1 VKERLRA
8 VVAWGSR
15 LGLEY
20 TRTRASLAA
29 GGLAYFVALS
39 IAPAALAFGTLAGL
53 FLDPEDVRSVLERI
67 AERAPGSV
75 GNLQPVI
82 DALVSTIES
91 ASATAFTITTL
102 VSALIAIYAASK
114 VVLGVRMAMNT
125 VFGVEETRSGLIER
139 AIATVI
145 TLVGLVAAVAL
156 VILLTLVPR
165 VLGWLGVS
173 SIPLSTGSWLADW
186 LIVGALVFVAV
197 RWTLHHA
204 PNQSRRVAWTS
215 RGAWAATAGIAAA
228 TIGVG
233 VYARFSTS
241 LSAAVLVFGTAVV
254 ILLWLYLC
262 FVALLWGAII
272 EADDQRRADA
282 VRTRTSAGDQTPG
295 P

>member
-1 VKERLRA
+1 MQAIVG
-8 VVAWGSR
+8 WGTR

-53 FLDPEDVRSVLERI
+53 VLDPQDVRAVLERL
-67 AERAPGSV
+67 AERAPGTV

-82 DALVSTIES
+82 DALVSTIEG
-91 ASATAFTITTL
+91 ASATAFTVTTL
-102 VSALIAIYAASK
+102 VSALIAVYASSK

-125 VFGVEETRSGLIER
+125 VFGVEETRGGLVER
-139 AIATVI
+139 AVATVV

-165 VLGWLGVS
+165 VLSWLGLSAV
-173 SIPLSTGSWLADW
+173 PVSTGSWIADW
-186 LIVGALVFVAV
+186 LIVCALVFLAV

-215 RGAWAATAGIAAA
+215 RGAWAATGGIAAV

-233 VYARFSTS
+233 IYTKFSAS

-282 VRTRTSAGDQTPG
+282 LRTRTIAADP
-295 P
+295 PPAR